1 MQEEN
6 ANRIRAANISKDVS
20 NSKDLNIALKPLS
33 NKICL
38 QISTYKGFLE
48 RNINVVLSNA
58 SCIPR
63 ESLHSGN
70 MTTYNDSAR
79 IIVKEKH
86 KRWASVKR
94 KQFIHKIEWISK
106 KLIKQIGK
114 EQQKD

>member
-79 IIVKEKH
+79 IMVKEKH
-86 KRWASVKR
+86 KRWVSVKR

-106 KLIKQIGK
+106 KSMKQIGK
-114 EQQKD
+114 KKQKD